1 QTANPA
7 KEPLRYVVYRFNAGE
22 KIDLERNDRI
32 ISIQQDATYKDTDAA
47 AHKQATYVVTALD
60 RVWNES
66 PASNA
71 VKL

>member
-1 QTANPA
+1 
-7 KEPLRYVVYRFNAGE
+7 V
-22 KIDLERNDRI
+22 DLERNDRI
-32 ISIQQDATYKDTDAA
+32 ISIQQEATYKDTDAA

-66 PASNA
+66 AASNT